1 MTLKIDFDNKTVEVD
16 NSTRIEDIVD
26 ALQSLDLEWREF
38 SVKPV
43 EGTKIMIVE
52 RKTVPQYVP
61 CYPIQPATIPNNPWW
76 INPVIC

>member
-16 NSTRIEDIVD
+16 SSTSLKDIAD
-26 ALQSLDLEWREF
+26 TLTDLGLKWREF

-43 EGTKIMIVE
+43 EGTRIMIVE

-61 CYPIQPATIPNNPWW
+61 YYPIQPATTPTNPWW
-76 INPVIC
+76 INPVIY

>member
-1 MTLKIDFDNKTVEVD
+1 MILKIDFDNKTVEVD
-16 NSTRIEDIVD
+16 DSTRIEDIVD

-43 EGTKIMIVE
+43 EGTRIMIVE

-61 CYPIQPATIPNNPWW
+61 SYPIQPATIPNNPWW
-76 INPVIC
+76 INPATC